1 MKLRKKVFWANL
13 FIIVLCVVSILS
25 YFFMPFW
32 QVNVKYTLTA
42 EKMHTLLP
50 SSGEGSSESDS
61 DEPMDA
67 LDVYSN
73 LDFTEIVGNDG
84 ITLQVGISLETEDI
98 LNSLSAEPTE
108 LVESILDANVANLV
122 GQLDET
128 LNVVVKKVVTSV
140 VKVALTEGIK
150 DEIKKK
156 LGEGTTDET
165 AKEKLNEIGLDDE
178 YIDQKTNQLVD
189 SIYKDGATPE
199 SAAEETLNI
208 VEEAVQKMKDSGNP
222 DYEDIEFT
230 EETREELKA
239 DLMEQFKNFENDD
252 GSIDP
257 EAFTSEFLLNML
269 KGEDSSESETAIKLA
284 TPLSAKATETANEKD
299 AKAELRKALTEK
311 LMEALDGAEKYVAT
325 AIQILAYV
333 ILATFVIW
341 AFPILKILL
350 KLTRKNN
357 AIKVGGPI
365 WFGSIPYVV
374 LCLLPTIALSFAG
387 NVPELSALSGLSI
400 TFSSC
405 GIVSFVAG
413 IVLAIFVLFFYRK
426 MRKELRYAKKYGYN
440 GYAREERAPKKEK
453 EDTKKTEDSKE

>member
-1 MKLRKKVFWANL
+1 MKLRKKVFFANL
-13 FIIVLCVVSILS
+13 FIIALCIVSILA

-32 QVNVKYTLTA
+32 TVNVKYTLTA
-42 EKMHTLLP
+42 ESMHTLLP
-50 SSGEGSSESDS
+50 SSGEGSGENDS
-61 DEPMDA
+61 GEPIDA

-73 LDFTEIVGNDG
+73 LDFTEIVGDG

-165 AKEKLNEIGLDDE
+165 AKEKLNEIGLDDA
-178 YIDQKTNQLVD
+178 YIDEKTNQLVD

-199 SAAEETLNI
+199 SAAEETLDI

-230 EETREELKA
+230 DETREELKA
-239 DLMEQFKNFENDD
+239 DLMEQFKNFENED

-269 KGEDSSESETAIKLA
+269 KGENSSEGETSARLA
-284 TPLSAKATETANEKD
+284 TPLSVKATEATTEQD
-299 AKAELRKALTEK
+299 AKEELRTALTEK

-413 IVLAIFVLFFYRK
+413 IVLAVFCLFFYRR
-426 MRKELRYAKKYGYN
+426 MRKELRYAKR
-440 GYAREERAPKKEK
+440 YAYEREYEREEQSPNKEK
-453 EDTKKTEDSKE
+453 EGKKSKKSKE